1 MYCLPIYPL
10 LVQLDKEFSGKV
22 KVLAFADDVHF
33 LAPPK
38 LAVAAMARWEF
49 LYGRRLDSR

>member
-1 MYCLPIYPL
+1 MGGFRVLPRYSRR
-10 LVQLDKEFSGKV
+10 EFLGNIQ
-22 KVLAFADDVHF
+22 VLAFADDVHF